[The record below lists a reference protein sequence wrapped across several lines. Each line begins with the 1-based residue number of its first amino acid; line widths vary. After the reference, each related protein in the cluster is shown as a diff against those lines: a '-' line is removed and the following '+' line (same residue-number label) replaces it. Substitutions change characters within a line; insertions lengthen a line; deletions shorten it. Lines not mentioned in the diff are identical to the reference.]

1 VNNETNVVL
10 GECVSE
16 GRPLRF
22 VAALKVNG
30 DGCDSNMCVAL
41 GGDSSAGPLKFFRGA
56 AGEDEVGEAVVGSEL
71 LRDSEANAVGC
82 ACSAEKT
89 GFLRGDERSEGR
101 EGGRAERKR
110 ERACDEGGLCAVGA
124 P

>member
-1 VNNETNVVL
+1 MNNETNVVL
-10 GECVSE
+10 GKCVSE

-22 VAALKVNG
+22 IAALKVNG

-41 GGDSSAGPLKFFRGA
+41 GGDSSASHLKFFRGA

-82 ACSAEKT
+82 ACSVEKT
-89 GFLRGDERSEGR
+89 GFLRGREERGERGWKSKAKK
-101 EGGRAERKR
+101 RAS
-110 ERACDEGGLCAVGA
+110 L
-124 P
+124 